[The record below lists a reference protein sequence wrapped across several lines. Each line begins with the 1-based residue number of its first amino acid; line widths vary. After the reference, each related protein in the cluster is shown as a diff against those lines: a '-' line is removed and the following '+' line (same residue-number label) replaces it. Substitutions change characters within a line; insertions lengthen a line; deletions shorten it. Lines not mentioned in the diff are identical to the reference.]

1 MRMKQPSHFLSRIII
16 VSFFFLIPL
25 QSQADQQKDGQ
36 GADPVL
42 LAIMAGEHRS
52 DENKARDPSRH
63 PAETLTWFGLE
74 KNMTVVEI
82 WPGSGWYTDIL
93 APYLKD
99 SGRYY
104 AAGPDANSD
113 IPFVQNLSRQLK
125 DKLASDLDLYGKAI
139 ISELSPPHKTAI
151 APESSVDMVLTFC
164 NVHNWLSARFAPDVF
179 AAMYTALKPGGI
191 LGLIEHRGD
200 ASARQDPRAQSGY
213 VTEAATIQLAEA
225 AGFTLAGRSEINA
238 NPNDVKYYPGG
249 VWTLPPTLAL
259 GDKSRAAY
267 VAIGE
272 SDRMTLKFVKPDK
285 Q

>member
-1 MRMKQPSHFLSRIII
+1 MRMKQPYHFLSRIII
-16 VSFFFLIPL
+16 VCFLFLISLP
-25 QSQADQQKDGQ
+25 SQADQENGGQ
-36 GADPVL
+36 EADPAL
-42 LAIMAGEHRS
+42 LAIVAGEHRS
-52 DENKARDPSRH
+52 DANKARDRFRY
-63 PAETLTWFGLE
+63 PAETLTWFGLQ

-82 WPGSGWYTDIL
+82 WPGGGWYTEIL

-99 SGRYY
+99 EGRYY

-139 ISELSPPHKTAI
+139 ISELAPPQKTAI
-151 APESSVDMVLTFC
+151 APEGSVDMVLTFR
-164 NVHNWLSARFAPDVF
+164 NVHNWLSAGFAPDVF

-200 ASARQDPRAQSGY
+200 PSGRQDPRAQSGY

-225 AGFTLAGRSEINA
+225 AGFTLADRSEINA

-272 SDRMTLKFVKPDK
+272 SDRMTLKFVKP
-285 Q
+285 